1 MSNENPFRLEI
12 EQILLTRSH
21 TRAAEVLRGMKRNLG
36 NAEMSHEASAAGVP
50 CNEDSI
56 AYVCRLLRLTLAD
69 ELVPAPSDAQ
79 EQAGLYR
86 ELLNY
91 PHSPNMNQHIMTRLA
106 QLQQVDPKVKLTPL
120 GHRHLGANHTPRAE
134 KQDPPCQDC
143 REIHAGE
150 CM

>member
-1 MSNENPFRLEI
+1 MSSENPFRLEI

-36 NAEMSHEASAAGVP
+36 NAEMSHEASNAGVP

-69 ELVPAPSDAQ
+69 EFVPAPSDAQ

-91 PHSPNMNQHIMTRLA
+91 PHSANLHQHIMTRLA
-106 QLQQVDPKVKLTPL
+106 QLQQIDPKVKLMPL
-120 GHRHLGANHTPRAE
+120 GHGHLGANHTPRPE
-134 KQDPPCQDC
+134 KQDPPCPDC
-143 REIHAGE
+143 RLIHAGE